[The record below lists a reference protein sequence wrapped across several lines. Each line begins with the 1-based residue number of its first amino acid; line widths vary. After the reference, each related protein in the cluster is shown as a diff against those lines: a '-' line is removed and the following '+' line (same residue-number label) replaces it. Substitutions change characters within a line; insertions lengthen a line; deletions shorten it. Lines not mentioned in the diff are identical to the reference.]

1 MSIGTYMYILHLV
14 DRLCAGRKGGTRV
27 SCVSVGEYL
36 IPSSKDE
43 LDRLVLSHSTQSSGG
58 LEMVWLDRLGKH
70 QHRLAHRCSLC
81 EFFLHIHIIKLGMG
95 QSWLMGVGQLW
106 QSELLFFGRYT

>member
-14 DRLCAGRKGGTRV
+14 DRLCAGKKGGTRV
-27 SCVSVGEYL
+27 SCVSVGSTSRSIKPAYL

-43 LDRLVLSHSTQSSGG
+43 LDRLVFPHSTQSSGG

-81 EFFLHIHIIKLGMG
+81 EFFFAHT
-95 QSWLMGVGQLW
+95 
-106 QSELLFFGRYT
+106 YN